1 MAEYMVINN
10 NIIEAIYCGNV
21 EESENIIILP
31 ENHEARVGEN
41 ISFYNDNWSRKSD
54 IELMQLGLID
64 IPMGFK
70 LENNML
76 IEMAYV
82 EKVIAGIE
90 EMPPY
95 YKIENNQLVEMEEY
109 EKLEIMQRQ
118 EKEEYHRQKRDNLIN
133 NEIWKLQ
140 RHEQEKLLG
149 LNTTLSDDEFLKL
162 LKYIQD
168 LRDMI
173 LLIIQRKYKFGGI
186 KAPLNCCKK
195 LSCY

>member
-1 MAEYMVINN
+1 MAEYMTINN
-10 NIIEAIYCGNV
+10 NIIEAIYCGDV
-21 EESENIIILP
+21 EENEKIVVLP
-31 ENHEARVGEN
+31 ENHEVRVGEN
-41 ISFYNDNWSRKSD
+41 IAFYNNDWSRKSD

-64 IPMGFK
+64 IPTGFK

-76 IEMAYV
+76 IE
-82 EKVIAGIE
+82 IE

-95 YKIENNQLVEMEEY
+95 YKIENNQLVEMAEC

-118 EKEEYHRQKRDNLIN
+118 EKEEYHRQKRDSLISK
-133 NEIWKLQ
+133 EIWKIQ

-168 LRDMI
+168 LRDI
-173 LLIIQRKYKFGGI
+173 TLQEYFPDFVDYPEYL
-186 KAPLNCCKK
+186 
-195 LSCY
+195 

>member
-1 MAEYMVINN
+1 MAEYMTINN
-10 NIIEAIYCGNV
+10 NIIEAIYCGDV
-21 EESENIIILP
+21 EENENIIILP
-31 ENHEARVGEN
+31 ENHEVRAGEN
-41 ISFYNDNWSRKSD
+41 IAFYNDNWSRKSD

-64 IPMGFK
+64 IPAGFK

-82 EKVIAGIE
+82 EKVMAGIE

-95 YKIENNQLVEMEEY
+95 YKIENNQLVEMAEC

-118 EKEEYHRQKRDNLIN
+118 EKENYHRQKRDSLISK
-133 NEIWKLQ
+133 EIWKIQ

-168 LRDMI
+168 LRDI
-173 LLIIQRKYKFGGI
+173 TLQEYFPDFVDYPEKI
-186 KAPLNCCKK
+186 
-195 LSCY
+195 

>member
-1 MAEYMVINN
+1 MAEYMTINN
-10 NIIEAIYCGNV
+10 NIIEAIYCGDV
-21 EESENIIILP
+21 EENENIIILP
-31 ENHEARVGEN
+31 ENHEVRAGEN
-41 ISFYNDNWSRKSD
+41 IAFYNNDWSRKSD

-64 IPMGFK
+64 IPTGFK
-70 LENNML
+70 LENNIL

-95 YKIENNQLVEMEEY
+95 YKIENNALVEMAEC

-118 EKEEYHRQKRDNLIN
+118 EKENYHRQKRDNLIN

-168 LRDMI
+168 LRDI
-173 LLIIQRKYKFGGI
+173 TLQEYFPDFVDYPEKI
-186 KAPLNCCKK
+186 KK